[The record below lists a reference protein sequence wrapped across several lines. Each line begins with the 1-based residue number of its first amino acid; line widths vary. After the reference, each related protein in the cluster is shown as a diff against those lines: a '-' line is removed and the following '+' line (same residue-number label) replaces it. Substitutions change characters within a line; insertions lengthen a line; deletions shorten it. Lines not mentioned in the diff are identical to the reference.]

1 MLQRKVKGLQLLLWG
16 EQGACRE
23 DEVVDVFDLRGTKL
37 GFLGVDS
44 NSLSA
49 KAHEYSSATPVGDPE
64 RSSGARS
71 LVTDSPTR
79 VIDSP
84 ERSSGARSARVAD
97 TSDKDGR
104 ARVTSSPTRAID
116 SSERPSQPEDS
127 PQKETSWTLPYDLD
141 GVETGAMP
149 TTDLERICDACLDED
164 GCRWELHGCG
174 IHDW

>member
-44 NSLSA
+44 NSLSG

-116 SSERPSQPEDS
+116 SSERPSQ
-127 PQKETSWTLPYDLD
+127 KETSWTLPYDLD
-141 GVETGAMP
+141 GGRHRSNANDGLGASSM
-149 TTDLERICDACLDED
+149 ERICDACLDGD

-174 IHDW
+174 IRDW